1 WETANSQIFFTANC
15 DRTKIGRCGH
25 RIRAKRA
32 TADGQERTVYLSP
45 HSRPSWQIIAVF
57 RLAPTIPI
65 SGFLIFVLPV
75 ANIAP
80 RSQIRRAFPIEVWM
94 LEIAVIR

>member
-1 WETANSQIFFTANC
+1 MTS
-15 DRTKIGRCGH
+15 
-25 RIRAKRA
+25 
-32 TADGQERTVYLSP
+32 V
-45 HSRPSWQIIAVF
+45 
-57 RLAPTIPI
+57 IPI

-80 RSQIRRAFPIEVWM
+80 RSQIRLALLIEVWM